1 MRQATRNSR
10 PPQFRHSKLGTAIAL
25 TLLVGAPSAFAFEF
39 KSESGEITGSFD
51 TTVSAGA
58 LWRMDKRDSTLISI
72 ANGGKSRDPN
82 SEDGNLKYDN
92 GELVSTVFKAT
103 HDLELKY
110 QNFGAFLRAS
120 YFYDPTIHNKNGLS
134 SKAVDELGDWAKILD
149 AYVYG
154 SFDLG
159 GRKLNLRL
167 GKQVVSWGESTFIQN
182 GINVLNPVYVSRL
195 RAPGSELKE
204 GFIPTLMVYG
214 SQEITDSM
222 SVEVALP
229 TEWKET
235 KIDPAGS
242 FFSTNDFATEG
253 GTRAY
258 TGFGRRNDLNGAA
271 GIFPL
276 NSTAA
281 LWAPRSKDRD
291 ASDGGQYGVALRFFL
306 PELNNTELG
315 FFHANYHSRTPFVS
329 GYRGAI
335 SAAGTISAST
345 APFAAAFTVAG
356 VPRIPT
362 SNPACTALDI
372 PTFGGL
378 HTATNIGRLVA
389 LAGLPLATATSLSA
403 LNATNGACAAATA
416 RGGPGSYFVEYP
428 EDIKL
433 FGLSFNTALPG
444 GVALQ
449 GEYSYRK
456 NQPLQLPSAELLG
469 AALGIA
475 NQLTST
481 NPVTAAGVAYGTEIS
496 GYRRVKMHQL
506 QFTGTKAFGP
516 TFGAEQL
523 VTVGE
528 VGFTQLDLPSNLKFA
543 APGCHLPQPGSSAT
557 SAFNSRST
565 NCFATEN
572 SWGYRLIGRLDYP
585 NAIGAVT
592 VSPRIAF
599 SHDVHGRSPTFN
611 EDNKAATFGVGFNYQ
626 QNWQADIGYTTFFGG
641 SSVSGVDV
649 PSAASGA
656 LPTGQSASYSSGTNA
671 LKDRDFIAISLSY
684 SF

>member
-1 MRQATRNSR
+1 MRQESGISR
-10 PPQFRHSKLGTAIAL
+10 TPQFRRSRIGTAIAL
-25 TLLVGAPSAFAFEF
+25 ALMVGAPSAFAFEF
-39 KSESGEITGSFD
+39 KSESGELTGSFD

-72 ANGGKSRDPN
+72 ANGGKARDPN

-103 HDLELKY
+103 HDLALKY

-120 YFYDPTIHNKNGLS
+120 YFYDPTIHDKKGLS
-134 SKAVDELGDWAKILD
+134 SKAVDELGDGAEILD

-159 GRKLNLRL
+159 GRNLNLRL
-167 GKQVVSWGESTFIQN
+167 GKQVVSWGESTFILN
-182 GINVLNPVYVSRL
+182 GINVLNPVNVSRL

-204 GFIPTLMVYG
+204 GFIPTMMVYG
-214 SQEITDSM
+214 SQEITDNM

-242 FFSTNDFATEG
+242 FFSTNDFASEG

-281 LWAPRSKDRD
+281 LWAPRSKDHD
-291 ASDGGQYGVALRFFL
+291 ASDSGQYGVALRFFL

-315 FFHANYHSRTPFVS
+315 FFHANYHSRTPYVS

-345 APFAAAFTVAG
+345 APFAAAFTAAG

-372 PTFGGL
+372 PTFGAL
-378 HTATNIGRLVA
+378 HTAANIGA
-389 LAGLPLATATSLSA
+389 LAPFVGGVANATSLSA
-403 LNATNGACAAATA
+403 RNATNGACAAATA

-433 FGLSFNTALPG
+433 FGLSFNTSLPG
-444 GVALQ
+444 GIALQ

-469 AALGIA
+469 AALGIG

-481 NPVTAAGVAYGTEIS
+481 SPVAAAGVPYGTEIS

-516 TFGAEQL
+516 SFGADQL

-572 SWGYRLIGRLDYP
+572 SWGYRLVGRLDYP
-585 NAIGAVT
+585 NAIGATT

-611 EDNKAATFGVGFNYQ
+611 EGNKAVTFGVGFNYQ
-626 QNWQADIGYTTFFGG
+626 QNWQADIGYTAFFGG
-641 SSVSGVDV
+641 RSLSGVDV

-656 LPTGQSASYSSGTNA
+656 LPAGQSANYASGTNA